1 MATTPKKIVIVGGGF
16 GGVYTARYLEKLLP
30 ATEARI
36 SLINRENYFVFQPLL
51 PEVLSGSIGI
61 VDTVSPIRRL
71 LGRTELYVREIEEI
85 DTRKGVVRLA
95 PGVRPTSLELAFD
108 YLVIAGGNVTNLAS
122 LPGLAEHAF
131 PFKTLGDALRLR
143 NHVLQVVEEAA
154 TEPDPEYR
162 RQMLTFVVA
171 GGGFSGVEVVAEL
184 NDFLRRAVHSFRSID
199 PKEIRCVLIHS
210 RKRILPE
217 ITPGL
222 ADYAQRLLLKRGVEL
237 VLNARLASATAERV
251 VLSDGE
257 AIPTRTVVATVPSS
271 LSPLLRHIACDF
283 VKGRLSVNTQLELQG
298 LPEGLN
304 GRAWALGDCAYITMS
319 DGEVAPPTAQHATRE
334 AKTVADNITAA
345 IRGQAGR
352 EFQFAGLGK
361 LGSLGHHSAV
371 AEVFG
376 LKISGFLA
384 WFLWRTIYLMKLP
397 GLDRKLRVATD
408 WTTSLF
414 FPADIVQLRTE
425 SSSTVENEYFESG
438 DIVFREGDVGD
449 RMYVVISGEIE
460 VLREGERLAMLAE
473 GDYFGEMAVLSDEPR
488 NATVRATK
496 ASTLAS
502 ISKSD
507 FGRLLGAFPR
517 LEKQMGELIASRSKR

>member
-1 MATTPKKIVIVGGGF
+1 MANTSKRIVIVGGGF
-16 GGVYTARYLEKLLP
+16 GGVYTARYLEKRLP
-30 ATEARI
+30 RGAAEI

-51 PEVLSGSIGI
+51 PEVLAGSIGI

-71 LGRTELYVREIEEI
+71 LGRTQLFVREVEEI
-85 DTRKGVVRLA
+85 DIRKGVVRLA
-95 PGVRPTSLELAFD
+95 PGVRPKSMELPFD
-108 YLVIAGGNVTNLAS
+108 YLVIAGGSVTDLAS
-122 LPGLAEHAF
+122 MPGLAEHAF
-131 PFKTLGDALRLR
+131 PFRTLGDALRLR

-154 TEPDPEYR
+154 AESDPEYR
-162 RQMLTFVVA
+162 NQLLTFVIA

-184 NDFLRRAVHSFRSID
+184 NDFLRRAVRSFRSID
-199 PKEIRCVLIHS
+199 PEEIRCVLVHS
-210 RKRILPE
+210 RDRILPE

-222 ADYAQRLLLKRGVEL
+222 AEYAQRLLVKRGVEL
-237 VLNARLASATAERV
+237 KLNARLASATAERV
-251 VLSDGE
+251 VLSGGE
-257 AIPTRTVVATVPSS
+257 TIATRTVVATVPSS
-271 LSPLLRHIACDF
+271 LSPLLHRIDCDF

-298 LPEGLN
+298 LPRDVEA
-304 GRAWALGDCAYITMS
+304 RAWALGDCAYITMS

-334 AKTVADNITAA
+334 AKTVADNVAA
-345 IRGQAGR
+345 AVRGEAGR

-425 SSSTVENEYFESG
+425 PSSTVADEYFESG
-438 DIVFREGDVGD
+438 DFVFREGDVGD
-449 RMYVVISGEIE
+449 RMYVVVSGEVE
-460 VLREGERLAMLAE
+460 VLREGERLAVFVE
-473 GDYFGEMAVLSDEPR
+473 GDYFGEMAVISDEPR

-517 LEKQMGELIASRSKR
+517 LKKQMGELIASRSER